1 MVTFEHN
8 LKGINLS
15 EHWFV
20 RLIGTGKYMHSL
32 NKDCNKGSL
41 WVFAFKPYLNGATL
55 FHASELQKT
64 RFLLAT
70 GEVELIRASEVV
82 PRSEPINAERLA
94 AIAYSAAMKYMAS
107 EAYNLI
113 TYPFRRMKKKWSKPT
128 VKQISIESLENQ
140 ISVLQHRIKVLSDNY
155 LNDPDGNASRLD
167 EMVVLSKEL
176 AGLQSKYAKLL
187 KQKKHELTTH

>member
-8 LKGINLS
+8 MKDINLR
-15 EHWFV
+15 EYWFV
-20 RLIGTGKYMHSL
+20 RMISTGKYMH
-32 NKDCNKGSL
+32 KGDGSIE
-41 WVFAFKPYLNGATL
+41 VYFFRPFLNGAKL
-55 FHASELQKT
+55 FHSTELDKA

-70 GEVELIRASEVV
+70 GEIELVRASEVV
-82 PRSEPINAERLA
+82 PISEPITAERLA
-94 AIAYSAAMKYMAS
+94 AIAYSAAMKYMV
-107 EAYNLI
+107 YKVLNLL

-140 ISVLQHRIKVLSDNY
+140 ISALQHRIKVLSDNY

>member
-1 MVTFEHN
+1 M
-8 LKGINLS
+8 KDINLR
-15 EHWFV
+15 EYWFV
-20 RLIGTGKYMHSL
+20 RMISTGKYMH
-32 NKDCNKGSL
+32 KGDGSIE
-41 WVFAFKPYLNGATL
+41 VYFFRPFLNGAKL
-55 FHASELQKT
+55 FHSTELDKA

-70 GEVELIRASEVV
+70 GEIELVRASEVV
-82 PRSEPINAERLA
+82 PISEPITAERLA
-94 AIAYSAAMKYMAS
+94 AIAYSAAMKYMV
-107 EAYNLI
+107 YKVLNLL

-140 ISVLQHRIKVLSDNY
+140 ISALQHRIKVLSDNY